1 MNEDLRASLSLKIV
15 AAFYRIIL
23 LLLGFSTV
31 KAALFALGEKQQFL
45 DRFPGASGSVYY
57 AFLLLAVV
65 GFVSLIGLF
74 HYQRWAV
81 WIFGILTVLIT
92 ILNVT
97 VQAPVLH
104 TLSGVAAG
112 ALVLFLAWVLQPRF
126 AKK

>member
-1 MNEDLRASLSLKIV
+1 MNEQLRASLSLKIV
-15 AAFYRIIL
+15 AAFYRLIL
-23 LLLGFSTV
+23 LVLGFSTV
-31 KAALFALGEKQQFL
+31 KAALFAIGDEQRFL
-45 DRFPGASGSVYY
+45 ERFPGATGLAYFG
-57 AFLLLAVV
+57 FLLLAAV

-74 HYQRWAV
+74 HYQRWGV
-81 WIFGILTVLIT
+81 WIFGILTVLVT
-92 ILNVT
+92 ILNVI